1 MTNPGFLL
9 HGALVLAAFYAFN
22 FLLSTL
28 VARFTLP
35 VGDGFALLYGTVM
48 RNLSVA
54 PGIAVSAF
62 GAETALVVTPAFIIQ
77 VQGAAWYGRPAPR
90 FRWLEGRGV

>member
-54 PGIAVSAF
+54 
-62 GAETALVVTPAFIIQ
+62 
-77 VQGAAWYGRPAPR
+77 
-90 FRWLEGRGV
+90 RG

>member
-1 MTNPGFLL
+1 MFLIFASISMKARSMMTNLGFLL
-9 HGALVLAAFYAFN
+9 HGA
-22 FLLSTL
+22 
-28 VARFTLP
+28 
-35 VGDGFALLYGTVM
+35 VM

-62 GAETALVVTPAFIIQ
+62 GAETDLVVTPAFIIQ

-90 FRWLEGRGV
+90 FRWLEGRGVFKACTEVPGKRGNS